1 MTGALPAAGAIVG
14 LLEGKTQPAGGLQH
28 APRRGLFHRRA
39 LIEHPVDGGYADARF
54 TRNVGKGDFSGD
66 FFKVF
71 VAMNERNDRNYHGC
85 FGQKSDSLPATAY
98 AAVPAG

>member
-1 MTGALPAAGAIVG
+1 MTGALPAARAIVG

-66 FFKVF
+66 FFKVI
-71 VAMNERNDRNYHGC
+71 VAMNERNDRNYHG
-85 FGQKSDSLPATAY
+85 
-98 AAVPAG
+98 

>member
-1 MTGALPAAGAIVG
+1 MALLQQDKAHSDRDRRFAGSQAIVG

-28 APRRGLFHRRA
+28 AQRRGLFHRRA

-66 FFKVF
+66 FFQG
-71 VAMNERNDRNYHGC
+71 NCRYE
-85 FGQKSDSLPATAY
+85 
-98 AAVPAG
+98 